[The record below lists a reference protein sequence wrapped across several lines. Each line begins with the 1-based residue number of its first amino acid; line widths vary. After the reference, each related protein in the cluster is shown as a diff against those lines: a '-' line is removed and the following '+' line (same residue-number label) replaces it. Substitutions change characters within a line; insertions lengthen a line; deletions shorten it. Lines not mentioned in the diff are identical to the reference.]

1 MRLLLSNYMIV
12 CFQRKSRDDIQES
25 SKESGREAKIA
36 KTVLHLEDR
45 RRQEEH
51 TFGNRLR

>member
-1 MRLLLSNYMIV
+1 MIV